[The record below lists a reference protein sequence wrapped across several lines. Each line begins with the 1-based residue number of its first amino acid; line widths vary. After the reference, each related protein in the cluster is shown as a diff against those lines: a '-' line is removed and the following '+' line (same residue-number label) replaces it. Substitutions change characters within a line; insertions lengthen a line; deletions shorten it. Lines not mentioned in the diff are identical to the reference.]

1 MADDSSSGIV
11 WFIAGLGI
19 GAALGVLYAPKSGRE
34 TREAL
39 ISAAD
44 ESKEAVRER
53 ARQYRE
59 QAQGWYDKGRETVAQ
74 QKDQFRNAFEAG
86 RQAYREAT
94 DPASAPETTPKG

>member
-19 GAALGVLYAPKSGRE
+19 GAALGILYAPKSGRE
-34 TREAL
+34 TRESL
-39 ISAAD
+39 LTAAD
-44 ESKEAVRER
+44 EGKEVVRER

-59 QAQGWYDKGRETVAQ
+59 QAEKWYEKGRDAVAQ
-74 QKDQFRNAFEAG
+74 QKDQFRSAYEAG

-94 DPASAPETTPKG
+94 EPAPEGTPKG